1 MRQLFHSLASGGCFV
16 AAPLG
21 ETRAELAAVLAHFA
35 VTSISASPWQLR
47 RWLKS
52 PAAPLPP
59 LRSLQLIGDLITPEE
74 VRAARAELSAQTYV
88 VFGCNEV
95 GRLTVL
101 NPEDEPQPG
110 GVGRLQPGVQARVD
124 DGAGGS
130 LPAGETGELAFR
142 TPWMCQGYVDNP
154 QATRERFRDG
164 WFFSGD
170 VGCINA
176 DGQVLLRGR
185 GSDVINHGGLKIWPG
200 DVEAVLRRHAQV
212 RDAAL
217 VGVPD
222 SMAGQVPVAFVVP
235 RDPALLRETD
245 RAGRPAGV
253 WLGTQWGAHW
263 GDDWGNQSG
272 VPLSVPAAP
281 GAALIEAL
289 HAFCVEHIDA
299 TRVPR
304 RFVLVAE
311 IPRNDAGKIAREALL
326 AGLPLPS

>member
-1 MRQLFHSLASGGCFV
+1 
-16 AAPLG
+16 
-21 ETRAELAAVLAHFA
+21 
-35 VTSISASPWQLR
+35 
-47 RWLKS
+47 
-52 PAAPLPP
+52 
-59 LRSLQLIGDLITPEE
+59 
-74 VRAARAELSAQTYV
+74 
-88 VFGCNEV
+88 
-95 GRLTVL
+95 
-101 NPEDEPQPG
+101 
-110 GVGRLQPGVQARVD
+110 
-124 DGAGGS
+124 
-130 LPAGETGELAFR
+130 
-142 TPWMCQGYVDNP
+142 
-154 QATRERFRDG
+154 
-164 WFFSGD
+164 
-170 VGCINA
+170 
-176 DGQVLLRGR
+176 
-185 GSDVINHGGLKIWPG
+185 
-200 DVEAVLRRHAQV
+200 
-212 RDAAL
+212 
-217 VGVPD
+217 
-222 SMAGQVPVAFVVP
+222 MAGQVPVAFVVP